1 MVKDF
6 DPYRF
11 KINPYDPLVENTII
25 NEKLMT
31 VVWQVDDLN
40 VSHVDIFEV
49 TKFSG
54 YMSSIYGGITLHRIK
69 LHDNLGI
76 DLDYRKQVT
85 LKVFMIK

>member
-54 YMSSIYGGITLHRIK
+54 YMSSIYGGLTFHRGK
-69 LHDNLGI
+69 LHDYLGI
-76 DLDYRKQVT
+76 YIKCNEKGTV
-85 LKVFMIK
+85 KVSIIK